1 MSDGIFE
8 PPDWQEKQAE
18 ERRAA
23 REDWSDPVKVRK
35 SRDLVLSSPVK
46 QLLLGR
52 TLAALVGKHCRKNV
66 AILPPEWSVEEVSP

>member
-1 MSDGIFE
+1 MSDAIFE
-8 PPDWQEKQAE
+8 PQNWQEKQAE
-18 ERRAA
+18 ERRCA

-35 SRDLVLSSPVK
+35 SRDLVLSSHVK

-66 AILPPEWSVEEVSP
+66 AILPPEWSTEDPPA